1 MPPKKKTTA
10 KKKAKG
16 NLFDFF
22 RDASRERSAVG
33 TRFLE
38 EVNKKGATPKKLCD
52 LLVHWGYEDVRLQ
65 DLTKLFNAYKA
76 EPGHVKDGVVTMG
89 Y

>member
-10 KKKAKG
+10 KKKAKR

-22 RDASRERSAVG
+22 RDAGREGSAVG
-33 TRFLE
+33 PRFLE
-38 EVNKKGATPKKLCD
+38 EIKKEGVTPKKLYN
-52 LLVHWGYEDVRLQ
+52 LLIHWGYEDVRLQ
-65 DLTKLFNAYKA
+65 DFTKLFNVYTSK
-76 EPGHVKDGVVTMG
+76 EEVKEGVMTMG